1 MTLHQMRIFVTV
13 ARYLNMTKA
22 SQELHLSQPALSRQL
37 KVLNEEYDAEFYVK
51 TNKGIELTE
60 AGQGFLE
67 AIRPILARSE
77 NIERVFKSVLNAR
90 KDSIAV
96 GGSRTLSVTVLPE
109 VLLAFKQTYPWVDV
123 MLDTD
128 DSWRIEQGVL
138 NSETE
143 IALIANTSNSPLLA
157 YESYRKHE
165 LVAFARSKEIFGQ
178 SRMTLEK
185 LAKLPL
191 VVRRGCRSLSEF
203 SKRGYDPNLA
213 VECRA
218 NECVKAAVLKG
229 IGVGILFRES
239 VEDEP
244 DLKII
249 NVPELKTIECR
260 SYIIYDKNKPL
271 TPLAQAFLQLLRER
285 RTSSVK
291 SAGNKDW
298 KILREGPQDQGSA
311 YAGLSS
317 ARNRNRSDIRVN
329 AMNVKV
335 GKVIFSG
342 LGSGFLF

>member
-1 MTLHQMRIFVTV
+1 MTL
-13 ARYLNMTKA
+13 
-22 SQELHLSQPALSRQL
+22 
-37 KVLNEEYDAEFYVK
+37 D
-51 TNKGIELTE
+51 
-60 AGQGFLE
+60 
-67 AIRPILARSE
+67 
-77 NIERVFKSVLNAR
+77 
-90 KDSIAV
+90 
-96 GGSRTLSVTVLPE
+96 
-109 VLLAFKQTYPWVDV
+109 
-123 MLDTD
+123 
-128 DSWRIEQGVL
+128 
-138 NSETE
+138 
-143 IALIANTSNSPLLA
+143 
-157 YESYRKHE
+157 
-165 LVAFARSKEIFGQ
+165 
-178 SRMTLEK
+178 K

-191 VVRRGCRSLSEF
+191 VVRRGCRSLREF

-239 VEDEP
+239 IEGEP

-271 TPLAQAFLQLLRER
+271 THLAQAFLQLLRER

-298 KILREGPQDQGSA
+298 KILKEGSEDQGSA
-311 YAGLSS
+311 YVGLSP
-317 ARNRNRSDIRVN
+317 ARNRKRSDIGVN

-335 GKVIFSG
+335 GKIIFSG